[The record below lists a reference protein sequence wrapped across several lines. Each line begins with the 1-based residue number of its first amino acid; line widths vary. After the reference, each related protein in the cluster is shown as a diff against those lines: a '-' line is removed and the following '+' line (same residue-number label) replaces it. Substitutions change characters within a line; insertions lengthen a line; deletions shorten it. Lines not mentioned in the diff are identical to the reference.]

1 VRRINDIEISEMAFN
16 AMVRKMHNKVRNSQR
31 LFEIQQSSDVYLKN
45 EDMLLAQEK
54 LKMWDKEWAKDKEE
68 YERIKKEEL
77 HLKILEKEKQKEEEA
92 KEKYILE
99 LKKNSKRNEEF
110 LNYLNSKI
118 KNDNENITIIPKV
131 SYWTKAGEKDYIFDY
146 RLYSC
151 IIKWNTSNKNSKII
165 NRELKTSDIHEYV
178 LVKHNIL
185 KILINIAQENKL
197 PNLYD
202 LYFVINKRNDIM
214 RFFIYYKK
222 SIIEQIEF
230 PEV

>member
-92 KEKYILE
+92 KEKYILQ

-165 NRELKTSDIHEYV
+165 NRELKTSDIYEYV

-185 KILINIAQENKL
+185 KILINIAKENKL

-222 SIIEQIEF
+222 SIIEQIEL

>member
-1 VRRINDIEISEMAFN
+1 MAFN

>member
-1 VRRINDIEISEMAFN
+1 MAFN

-92 KEKYILE
+92 KEKYILQ

-165 NRELKTSDIHEYV
+165 NRELKTSDIYEYV

-185 KILINIAQENKL
+185 KILINIAKENKL

-222 SIIEQIEF
+222 SIIEQIEL

>member
-1 VRRINDIEISEMAFN
+1 MRRINDIEISEMAFN

-92 KEKYILE
+92 KEKYILQ

-165 NRELKTSDIHEYV
+165 NRELKTSDIYEYV

-185 KILINIAQENKL
+185 KILINIAKENKL

-222 SIIEQIEF
+222 SIIEQIEL